1 MSVTASLPEV
11 RTRSGLVR
19 TFLAIILLVLIL
31 LLCVAGWAWWSA
43 RSGLPQ
49 VDGSVAVPGLSLKV
63 RVVRD
68 EQGVPTIEAAT
79 LEDLFFAQGYVTA
92 QDRLWQM
99 DMMRREAAGELSEVA
114 GEATLKIDRE
124 TGVLGF
130 GGGAQGASKKCT

>member
-43 RSGLPQ
+43 RSGLSQ
-49 VDGSVAVPGLSLKV
+49 VDGSVAVAGLSSKV

-99 DMMRREAAGELSEVA
+99 DVMRRFAGGELSEIL
-114 GEATLKIDRE
+114 GEDTLKIDRE
-124 TGVLGF
+124 QRILGLRAAA
-130 GGGAQGASKKCT
+130 GKSLQMA